1 MSRSLIVLP
10 DDTSKPIL
18 DAIAQAKKSIRV
30 KMFIFSD
37 PSLLEAVIAAQHR
50 GVDVRI
56 MLNPERRD
64 GEKENAD
71 TRKKLTEGG
80 VHVLDSNP
88 DFDVTH
94 EKSMVIDDITAF
106 VQSLN
111 WETKNVTETRD
122 YAIVTSHKHEVD
134 EVAKCFDAD
143 WDRKKFDGDN
153 SHLIWCIGN
162 GRQRLGKL
170 IDGSKHSLWLQN
182 ERYQDPTIIEHLV
195 RAHARGVKIY
205 IMARPPHKL
214 KKEKLVE
221 GVSGLRTLQDL
232 GVKIHKLKHIK
243 LHAKLILAD
252 DARAIIGSINLA
264 PGSFDSRRELAIEVD
279 DEHIVHRIKKTLEED
294 WSNSH
299 PLDLSDAALLA
310 ELQDYDPTVK
320 EDLAISIKEHKN
332 GKHHKDEKHHA
343 DEKHQTKEESHKN

>member
-1 MSRSLIVLP
+1 MSRSIIVLP
-10 DDTSKPIL
+10 DDTGKPII
-18 DAIAQAKKSIRV
+18 DAIAQARKSIRV

-71 TRKKLTEGG
+71 TRKKLTDAD
-80 VHVLDSNP
+80 VHVKDSNP
-88 DFDVTH
+88 EFDVTH
-94 EKSMVIDDITAF
+94 EKSMVIDDTIAF

-111 WETKNVTETRD
+111 WETKNLTTTRD
-122 YAIVTSHKHEVD
+122 YAVVTTHGYEVT
-134 EVAKCFDAD
+134 EVMQCFDAD
-143 WDRKKFDGDN
+143 WNRKDFDAGDH

-170 IDGSKHSLWLQN
+170 IDESKHSLWLQN

-195 RAHARGVKIY
+195 RAHARGVKIC

-214 KKEKLVE
+214 KKEKLIE

-252 DARAIIGSINLA
+252 DSTAIIGSINLA
-264 PGSFDSRRELAIEVD
+264 PGSFDSRRELAIQVD
-279 DEHIVHRIKKTLEED
+279 DKHIIHRVKKTLEED

-299 PLDLSDAALLA
+299 QLDLSDSALLA
-310 ELQDYDPTVK
+310 ELEDYDPNVK
-320 EDLAISIKEHKN
+320 EDLAISI
-332 GKHHKDEKHHA
+332 GKHKGK
-343 DEKHQTKEESHKN
+343 